1 MLKAC
6 LEIAEPLL
14 ARFLQE
20 GHKIRGIG
28 LHTVEM
34 DANNQLELFFRED
47 DKLARLHFAMDKINN
62 RFSLDTIMQASTKYA
77 IEGKTHFLERNDHCA
92 NRRYARAVFW
102 CVQLMLSAV
111 SITLF
116 LRLAA
121 TCTLVVRNG
130 SSL

>member
-28 LHTVEM
+28 LHTIEM

-47 DKLARLHFAMDKINN
+47 EKLARMYFAMDKINN
-62 RFSLDTIMQASTKYA
+62 RFGLDTIMQASMKYA
-77 IEGKTHFLERNDHCA
+77 VEGKTHFLERNA
-92 NRRYARAVFW
+92 
-102 CVQLMLSAV
+102 
-111 SITLF
+111 
-116 LRLAA
+116 
-121 TCTLVVRNG
+121 
-130 SSL
+130 